1 MENIFITTLGIL
13 AWTVVTTLSA
23 SAGTLETTNFKV
35 KITINC
41 AEGVVGCDRVTYR
54 GTDKNTGK
62 SIRLSGKQIMRIC
75 ADGVTPCQSLG
86 YEFKNGKNG
95 EYTYFVSENG
105 RLLVYRGK
113 KLILNEAGK
122 WQ

>member
-1 MENIFITTLGIL
+1 MKNIFITTLGIL
-13 AWTVVTTLSA
+13 TLGVMTCLGA
-23 SAGTLETTNFKV
+23 NAQTLETNNFKV

-54 GTDKNTGK
+54 GTDKTTGE
-62 SIRLSGKQIMRIC
+62 SIKLSGKQIMRMC
-75 ADGVTPCQSLG
+75 ADGITPCQSLG
-86 YEFKNGKNG
+86 YEFKNG
-95 EYTYFVSENG
+95 EYIYFVSENA
-105 RLLVYRGK
+105 RLLVYRAK

>member
-1 MENIFITTLGIL
+1 MKNIFTTTLGIL
-13 AWTVVTTLSA
+13 IWTVVTCLSA
-23 SAGTLETTNFKV
+23 NAQTLETTNFKV

-41 AEGVVGCDRVTYR
+41 AEGEVGCDRVTYR